1 MDRVRTDSPVYAH
14 QKSISS
20 PSASSTNSPMMS
32 PIHRHLRSGSGL
44 GTFRRTQ
51 NNAAKAA
58 AQRLAQVMAHQ
69 SRDGDDDESVSV
81 EYSLANSSTRRPANL
96 HAKAAAHRLSLHQG
110 EDTDEDDLSN
120 DLNLANLSTRRARRS
135 ASPASSKPRA
145 TAQRLTH
152 VMSSQSLDDN
162 DEDDNLSVIEYGST
176 SGRSQR
182 TPSPAN
188 FNAKCAAPKL
198 PGVAS
203 NQSVEDNDE
212 GESNPADQNY
222 GSLRG
227 GNAYSTGRSNR
238 SPSPAYGARTAAQR
252 LNQVISQQMAEDH
265 VEEELDSTSNAP
277 CNTNIH
283 AGRTARSPS
292 PAVYSANIAAHR
304 LSQIMPQKSPENSD
318 EDDLSCDPRAYSSP
332 RNVGI
337 QLGKATRSP
346 SPALSR
352 NHIEQTPSVRPIS
365 ASRPLVVAKSSPML
379 PPSSAKPLLRP
390 PPPSTPPPDT
400 PSRRG
405 KRFSIDLGNLN
416 NMQET
421 VNQRSATALQ
431 DELDML
437 QEENESI
444 VEKLRFAEERCE
456 EAEARTRQL
465 EKQIASLGDGV
476 SLEARLIS
484 RKEAALQQREAALKA
499 AAQTYS
505 KNEDNANLRL
515 ELELQEAECEIK
527 SLRVMTERMVL
538 NKEQMEEVVLK
549 RCWLARYWKLCVQQ
563 GIYADIAEQKHE
575 YWSSLA
581 PHPNEVVLSAGRN
594 AKEENSADDI
604 EEKSTTPHELS
615 DITAEATIE
624 SMLLVEKGLREM
636 ASLKVEDAVAIA
648 MGKCRR
654 PNLLTADKPDSALP
668 DDSPMEG
675 QAYEFELSQKESE
688 DVRFKQAWLTYFW
701 RRAKNHGLEQDIAD
715 ERLQFWINQRGQAPT
730 SHDAVDVESGLLEL
744 RKLGLD
750 IQLWEASQ
758 RAIDEDSV
766 NL

>member
-227 GNAYSTGRSNR
+227 GNAYSTGRSN
-238 SPSPAYGARTAAQR
+238 
-252 LNQVISQQMAEDH
+252 
-265 VEEELDSTSNAP
+265 
-277 CNTNIH
+277 
-283 AGRTARSPS
+283 RSPS